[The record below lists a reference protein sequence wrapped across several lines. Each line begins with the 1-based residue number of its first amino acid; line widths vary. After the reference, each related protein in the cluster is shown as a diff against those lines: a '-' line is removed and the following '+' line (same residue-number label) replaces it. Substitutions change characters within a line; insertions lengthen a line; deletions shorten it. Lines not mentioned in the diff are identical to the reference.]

1 MFIFQLIHEKLGV
14 VREVVYQLS
23 HSFDN
28 QSPVMFFSGKFS
40 VLFLN
45 GG

>member
-1 MFIFQLIHEKLGV
+1 MFVFQLIHQKLEV
-14 VREVVYQLS
+14 VREVVYQ
-23 HSFDN
+23 SFDN